1 MTRLSTNHRPQ
12 RSTSPR
18 PQFQAYALAA
28 SLVSLVLA
36 SAYTGASPQY
46 EQCLRDAKTARQQTE
61 CHITHLGR

>member
-1 MTRLSTNHRPQ
+1 MTRLSNSHRPQ

-18 PQFQAYALAA
+18 LNIQACTLAV

-46 EQCLRDAKTARQQTE
+46 EQCLREATTARQQTE
-61 CHITHLGR
+61 CHVTHLGR